1 MTTRRNYGMIAIA
14 AGIVWLL
21 IQAQATDGR
30 SYAEP
35 SNIFAYFWPTL
46 FVLPIGIFFHVA
58 YLYKRTRQSAGML
71 IPGGILVVSGLTCQA
86 GMLFD
91 AWGSVWPGF
100 LLAAAFGLLE
110 FYIFGYRLFWL
121 LLPVFVLG
129 SCAVLFFALLSLGA
143 IATFNGLQG
152 LTASL
157 IVLGGLLLIM
167 SRSVGGGDER
177 KY

>member
-1 MTTRRNYGMIAIA
+1 MTTRRNYGIIAIA

-35 SNIFAYFWPTL
+35 GNIFAYFWPTL
-46 FVLPIGIFFHVA
+46 FILPIGIFFHVA
-58 YLYKRTRQSAGML
+58 YLYKRTKPSAGLL
-71 IPGGILVVSGLTCQA
+71 IPGGILVITGLTCQA

-91 AWGSVWPGF
+91 AWGTVWPGF
-100 LLAAAFGLLE
+100 MLAVAFGLLE

-121 LLPVFVLG
+121 LLPVFILG
-129 SCAVLFFALLSLGA
+129 SCAILFFALLSLG
-143 IATFNGLQG
+143 TLVSFNGLQG
-152 LTASL
+152 LSASF
-157 IVLGGLLLIM
+157 IVVGGLLLLLM
-167 SRSVGGGDER
+167 RSTGSHDEQ